1 MDWRKLLPWIALLG
15 AVVGFVADD
24 LFLLIV
30 ALVLLVA
37 WFFWRTPGDEA
48 SAEAPERRGR

>member
-30 ALVLLVA
+30 ALVLLLA
-37 WFFWRTPGDEA
+37 WFFWRTPADEDE
-48 SAEAPERRGR
+48 SGGPERRGR